1 MKKTKNKLICLILV
15 LGTLFLTSC
24 QLYVEA
30 YQDKNNENEKVN
42 EDDLNDIPNGVYP
55 EWNFYPEG
63 YTAGFPSRI
72 NKSAPRV
79 EFWWVETY
87 EEVLEAVELLKLHGS
102 TFEKTAIFT
111 HDGDVF
117 DTKYCFEISL
127 ENRFTEKIEFGDDPF
142 DRCAGNVKIVS
153 YAFID
158 DVSIGEINRSDIQK
172 YEAYRLYTHFTYNK
186 QPPLLIE
193 DNITYSWNDKYKEL
207 KIFDSHKL
215 VFTLNSFGYYE
226 EPEKACERIK
236 TVFES
241 LIFIGFDDE

>member
-117 DTKYCFEISL
+117 DTKYA
-127 ENRFTEKIEFGDDPF
+127 KG
-142 DRCAGNVKIVS
+142 
-153 YAFID
+153 YAR
-158 DVSIGEINRSDIQK
+158 RSVIAVAIA
-172 YEAYRLYTHFTYNK
+172 E
-186 QPPLLIE
+186 
-193 DNITYSWNDKYKEL
+193 
-207 KIFDSHKL
+207 
-215 VFTLNSFGYYE
+215 
-226 EPEKACERIK
+226 
-236 TVFES
+236 
-241 LIFIGFDDE
+241 